1 MTGYGRGQVSAKDR
15 IYTVEV
21 RSVNGRYLD
30 VLCRVPR
37 ELSALED
44 LIRSRIS
51 AKIHRGRIEVT
62 LSVEYPAGSGR
73 NFILDEELALQAFE
87 AMKRLSKR
95 LGLNEEPRLQDV
107 LAIPDVCR
115 LEVPADIESVWPFV
129 QEALD
134 SAIDDLIEMRRLEGE
149 RLKTDLLHRIVETEQ
164 LISEI
169 RSRSSRVFDEYRQR
183 IRERLRLLTDG
194 VELDQ
199 GRLEAEVALLAERVS
214 IDEEL
219 VRLSSHIEALRT
231 TLLSG
236 GVVGRKLDFIL
247 QECNREANTIG
258 SKASDYEIGRLVIEV
273 KSQLE
278 KLREQVQNIE

>member
-62 LSVEYPAGSGR
+62 LSVECPAGSGR

-115 LEVPADIESVWPFV
+115 LEEPADIESVWPFV

>member
-115 LEVPADIESVWPFV
+115 LEEPADIESVWPFV